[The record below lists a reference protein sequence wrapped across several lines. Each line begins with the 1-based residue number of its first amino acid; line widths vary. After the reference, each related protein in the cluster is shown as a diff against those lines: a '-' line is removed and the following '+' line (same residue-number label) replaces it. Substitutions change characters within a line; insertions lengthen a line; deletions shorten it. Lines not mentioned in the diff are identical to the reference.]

1 MTAKEQRRRKVS
13 TYNVDVTS
21 CTRDREVFTIVREAQ
36 VGDGLPVS
44 HKGLNKSVG
53 PIRSNHPHAL
63 ANGDR
68 PSSDPLASVEQIH
81 YRVVPARGE
90 VATTG
95 IESGSDAASNV
106 GGEVF
111 AQTEGGDVDDA
122 DSMLR
127 HVGEDHT
134 VTRMVEHRG

>member
-1 MTAKEQRRRKVS
+1 M
-13 TYNVDVTS
+13 
-21 CTRDREVFTIVREAQ
+21 REAQ

-44 HKGLNKSVG
+44 HKGLNKSVSL
-53 PIRSNHPHAL
+53 IRSDHPHAL
-63 ANGDR
+63 ANSDR
-68 PSSDPLASVEQIH
+68 PSGDPLAGVEQIH

-95 IESGSDAASNV
+95 IEGSRDTTSNV

-111 AQTEGGDVDDA
+111 AQREGRDVDDA
-122 DSMLR
+122 DSVLR